1 MIRVLTIDDEP
12 LALKLL
18 EVYISRIPD
27 VELVASCR
35 SASAAQPHLGS
46 VDAIFLDIN
55 MPDLSGMDFAR
66 SLENPPLVVFT
77 TAYSEYALE
86 GFKVNAVDYLLKP
99 FSFEEFSA
107 AVAKLRERLEQK
119 RAAEMVRSS
128 REVLY
133 FKADYQNVKVEVG
146 RILYAESMGAYVKLY
161 MIGEPRPLIILHSL
175 KGLLD
180 LLPAMRFLRIHKSY
194 IVNTGYIESATRTSV
209 RMKGGTTLTVGE
221 SYRAAFCE
229 ALDI

>member
-1 MIRVLTIDDEP
+1 MIRALAMDDEP
-12 LALKLL
+12 LALRLVGVFAAK
-18 EVYISRIPD
+18 IPD
-27 VELVASCR
+27 MEIVAACTDTEQAR
-35 SASAAQPHLGS
+35 PFLDK
-46 VDAIFLDIN
+46 VDVIFADIN
-55 MPDLSGMDFAR
+55 MPLQSGMDFVA

-146 RILYAESMGAYVKLY
+146 RIIYAESMGAYVKLY

>member
-1 MIRVLTIDDEP
+1 MMRVLTVDDEP

-27 VELVASCR
+27 MELVASCR
-35 SASAAQPHLGS
+35 SAAAAKPHLAEA
-46 VDAIFLDIN
+46 DAIFLDIN

-77 TAYSEYALE
+77 TAYREYALE

-161 MIGEPRPLIILHSL
+161 MLGEPRPLIVLHSL

-180 LLPAMRFLRIHKSY
+180 LLPAGRFVRIHKSY
-194 IVNTGYIESATRTSV
+194 IINSAYVDSASRTSV
-209 RMKGGTTLTVGE
+209 RMKDGKTLTVGE
-221 SYRAAFCE
+221 TYRKSFADA
-229 ALDI
+229 IGI

>member
-27 VELVASCR
+27 VELVVSCS
-35 SASAAQPHLGS
+35 SASAALPHLGG

-55 MPDLSGMDFAR
+55 MPDLSGLDFAR
-66 SLENPPLVVFT
+66 SLGNPPLVVFT

-99 FSFEEFSA
+99 FSFEEFSS

-133 FKADYQNVKVEVG
+133 FKADYQNVKVEVD
-146 RILYAESMGAYVKLY
+146 RIIYAESMGAYVKLY
-161 MIGEPRPLIILHSL
+161 MLGESRPLIVLHSL

-180 LLPAMRFLRIHKSY
+180 LLPAGRFLRIHKSY
-194 IVNTGYIESATRTSV
+194 IINTGYVDSASRTSV
-209 RMKGGTTLTVGE
+209 RMKEGKILTVGE
-221 SYRAAFCE
+221 TYRKSFADA
-229 ALDI
+229 IGI